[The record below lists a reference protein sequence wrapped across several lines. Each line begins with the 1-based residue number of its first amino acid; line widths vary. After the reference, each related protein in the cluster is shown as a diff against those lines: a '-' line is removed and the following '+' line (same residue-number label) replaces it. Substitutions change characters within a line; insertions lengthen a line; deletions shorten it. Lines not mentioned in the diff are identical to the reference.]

1 MLAVIGGSG
10 WETWSSFQASRDMS
24 VDTPYGA
31 TSAVI
36 QLGTINHQPVAF
48 LSRHGP
54 AHNLAPHQINY
65 RANIWA
71 LKALGVTRI
80 LAINAVGGI
89 HASMGPEALI
99 VPDQIIDYTWGRAHS
114 FWSDQVM
121 HVDFSKPFE
130 GALRR
135 QLVALSQSRR
145 LGLIDFGVY
154 GCTQGPRL
162 ESAAEIQRLKRDGCD
177 LVGMTAMP
185 EASLAREL
193 NVDYASLCISVNWAA
208 GLSEQCI
215 TMDAIFAILNE
226 TRPMVQGLIE
236 GLAAD

>member
-10 WETWSSFQASRDMS
+10 WESWSTFQVASE
-24 VDTPYGA
+24 VPLETPYGA
-31 TSAVI
+31 TSSSI
-36 QLGTINHQPVAF
+36 QLGTVNTKPIAF
-48 LSRHGP
+48 LSRHGA
-54 AHNLAPHQINY
+54 AHSVAPHQINY

-71 LKALGVTRI
+71 LKNVGVNRV

-89 HASMGPEALI
+89 HAAMGPEALI
-99 VPDQIIDYTWGRAHS
+99 LPDQVIDYTWGREHS

-121 HVDFSKPFE
+121 HVDFSNPFD

-135 QLVALSQSRR
+135 QLLALSERQR

-162 ESAAEIQRLKRDGCD
+162 ESAAEIRRLKRDGCD

-193 NVDYASLCISVNWAA
+193 SLDYASLCISVNWAA
-208 GLSEQCI
+208 GLSDKAI

-226 TRPMVQGLIE
+226 TRPIIQQIIE
-236 GLAAD
+236 ELP